1 MRFAD
6 LFLTCALVVFVAVL
20 AAPVLLRM
28 ARGIDP
34 GARLS
39 PPVRR
44 AVWLG
49 GLCGSTLLVG
59 QALLVDQV
67 ADAGATGP
75 DLAALDWSVA
85 HRVGW
90 AVDLGRLLA
99 VLGGPAAMAVLA
111 AAGVAVLWA
120 RRARAEAVVVAAAA
134 LGAVALVNGF
144 KHLYARSRPPPA
156 DQVIHYLNQA
166 LPSGHALGSTVV
178 VGMLAALLVLCTS
191 TSTSTGGR
199 VVVLAAAFVF
209 VLAVGMSRVYLAAH
223 WLTDVLVGWLL
234 GGAWLTAGVT
244 ALVVLRRPVGTPGPL
259 PSGDHG

>member
-20 AAPVLLRM
+20 AAPVLLRV

-44 AVWLG
+44 AAWLG

-59 QALLVDQV
+59 QALVVDQV

-191 TSTSTGGR
+191 TRGR
-199 VVVLAAAFVF
+199 VVVLAFVF

-234 GGAWLTAGVT
+234 GGAWLTVGVT
-244 ALVVLRRPVGTPGPL
+244 ALVVAAPARRDARSAPVRRPRVMTPG
-259 PSGDHG
+259 